1 MIIIFLLFILV
12 QQDVNGTRIEC
23 APFHSEVGLG
33 TFLINTL
40 ASSCFWRFPKKK
52 QQNTCGF
59 VREFLLSCKWHY
71 GPGQSAKKHGKN
83 FLVGRYRFFMSDVI
97 SGGLLGHLG
106 PLYLALGANR

>member
-40 ASSCFWRFPKKK
+40 ASSCFWRFPKKNNK
-52 QQNTCGF
+52 THVALCENFSCPVSGTTDLVKVPKNTAKIFWLGDTD
-59 VREFLLSCKWHY
+59 FL
-71 GPGQSAKKHGKN
+71 
-83 FLVGRYRFFMSDVI
+83 
-97 SGGLLGHLG
+97 
-106 PLYLALGANR
+106 